1 MEIWTAPAESS
12 YRGRSI
18 SRQQAAIRQPVGAKY
33 CCTGSVMALLYRRG
47 GASLADV
54 PAPSRGNEMSL
65 GPAVFAEK
73 AAHSVRRFRAASG
86 QGLPFFPYGLLPVTG
101 FVLLTLAAWSGFAR
115 HSIENVVRLTA
126 ERTILETGAQWASL
140 DVSGQWVTVNG
151 EPPSPEAGERLLS
164 AVRAARAP
172 TWLGLARPVT
182 KATAAF
188 GAGTAGPGQASG
200 SVAHLAAGA
209 DTPEYLFRLSGA
221 RLTLDGR
228 VPDIATRDAVIEAAN
243 TNRPARIELVESNLD
258 TIGIAAPDGFREA
271 ALRGVETL
279 RLCNSGTARL
289 TALRFDLRC
298 EVHGSAAERVRTL
311 ASAPLAYGSVGEIDI
326 LAQEV
331 VETCQE
337 ELTRLLEASRIEFD
351 SGSDRIAS
359 SKTAVLDLT
368 ARAAADCPGTLR
380 VEGHTDNTGGDGLN
394 ESLSRRRAEAVRAA
408 LIQRGVAPSR
418 IIAAGYGS
426 AQPLGDNAAEDGRA
440 MNRRIEIRILR
451 ADE

>member
-1 MEIWTAPAESS
+1 
-12 YRGRSI
+12 
-18 SRQQAAIRQPVGAKY
+18 
-33 CCTGSVMALLYRRG
+33 
-47 GASLADV
+47 
-54 PAPSRGNEMSL
+54 MSL
-65 GPAVFAEK
+65 GPEVSAEK

-86 QGLPFFPYGLLPVTG
+86 EGLPFFPYGLLPVIG
-101 FVLLTLAAWSGFAR
+101 FALLTLAAWSGFAH

-140 DVSGQWVTVNG
+140 DVSGQWVTVAG
-151 EPPSPEAGERLLS
+151 EPPTPEAGERLLS
-164 AVRAARAP
+164 AIRTARAP
-172 TWLGLARPVT
+172 TWFGLARPVT
-182 KATAAF
+182 KVTGAF

-200 SVAHLAAGA
+200 STPLLSANA

-243 TNRPARIELVESNLD
+243 TNRPPRIELVESNLD
-258 TIGIAAPDGFREA
+258 TIGIAAPDGFRDA

-279 RLCNSGTARL
+279 KLCNSGTARL
-289 TALRFDLRC
+289 NALQFDLRC
-298 EVHGSAAERVRTL
+298 ELPGSQAERVRSL
-311 ASAPLAYGSVGEIDI
+311 ASAPLAYGSVGEIQI

-331 VETCQE
+331 VETCEE

-351 SGSDRIAS
+351 PGSDRIAS
-359 SKTAVLDLT
+359 SKAAVLDLT

-380 VEGHTDNTGGDGLN
+380 VEGHTDITGGAGIN

-426 AQPLGDNAAEDGRA
+426 AQPLGDNATEAGRA

>member
-1 MEIWTAPAESS
+1 
-12 YRGRSI
+12 
-18 SRQQAAIRQPVGAKY
+18 
-33 CCTGSVMALLYRRG
+33 
-47 GASLADV
+47 
-54 PAPSRGNEMSL
+54 MSM
-65 GPAVFAEK
+65 GPEVSQEK

-86 QGLPFFPYGLLPVTG
+86 EGLPFFPYGLLPVTG

-115 HSIENVVRLTA
+115 HSIEDVVRRTA
-126 ERTILETGAQWASL
+126 EQAVLDTGAQWASL
-140 DVSGQWVTVNG
+140 DVSGQWVTVTG

-164 AVRAARAP
+164 AVQAARAP

-182 KATAAF
+182 KVTAAF
-188 GAGTAGPGQASG
+188 GAGPGKASG
-200 SVAHLAAGA
+200 SVPLLAAGA

-228 VPDIATRDAVIEAAN
+228 VPDIATRDAVIDAAN
-243 TNRPARIELVESNLD
+243 TNRPARIELVESHLV
-258 TIGIAAPDGFREA
+258 TIGIAAPDGFRDA

-279 RLCNSGTARL
+279 RLCNSGTASL

-331 VETCQE
+331 VETCEE

-351 SGSDRIAS
+351 SGSDRIAG
-359 SKTAVLDLT
+359 SKAAVLDLT

-380 VEGHTDNTGGDGLN
+380 VEGHTDNTGGAGMN
-394 ESLSRRRAEAVRAA
+394 ASLSRRRAEAVRAA